1 MKVFRVGIVG
11 LGSIGLRMLQ
21 AFDHHERFAISKV
34 FDPSSAACSQARQR
48 YPQLKFA
55 PDIDTF
61 YASKDLDL
69 IYIACPPVAHR
80 ARALRALDTAQAVFC
95 EKPLGVSLAESA
107 DLVAQ
112 VAASGLPN
120 AVNLLYASSRASV
133 GLEDA
138 LRRDDVGDLA
148 WVDIH
153 LHLPQWAQRRYAEA
167 PWLMERSQG
176 GFVREVA
183 THYLFLCQRLFGQLN
198 LASCHVVYPSDGIS
212 AVTFADVL
220 LTAGSTRITL
230 TGSTLGAGP
239 ELNHVNFWGSN
250 TAYRIRD
257 LHYLDRF
264 VKEDWVPAVTHKNRP
279 ELDTYLNQLDNL
291 TAMLEGRPHR
301 LPDFSEAF
309 ETQKLVEAILA

>member
-21 AFDHHERFAISKV
+21 AFDQHDRFEVSKV
-34 FDPSSAACSQARQR
+34 FDPSPAACARARQS
-48 YPQLKFA
+48 YSQLKFA
-55 PDIDTF
+55 PDMTTF
-61 YASKDLDL
+61 YANQDLDL
-69 IYIACPPVAHR
+69 IYIASPPTAHC
-80 ARALRALDTAQAVFC
+80 AHALRALDTAKAVFC
-95 EKPLGVSLAESA
+95 EKPLAVSLAESA
-107 DLVAQ
+107 NLVEQ
-112 VAASGLPN
+112 VEASGLPN
-120 AVNLLYASSRASV
+120 AVNLLYASSRASIE
-133 GLEDA
+133 LEDA

-153 LHLPQWAQRRYAEA
+153 LHLPQWAQKRYAEA
-167 PWLMERSQG
+167 PWLMERGQG

-183 THYLFLCQRLFGQLN
+183 THYLFLCQRLFGKLN
-198 LASCHVVYPSDGIS
+198 LVACHIVYPSDGIS

-239 ELNHVNFWGSN
+239 EISHINFWGSN

-264 VKEDWVPAVTHKNRP
+264 TKQDWVSAVTHKYRP
-279 ELDTYLNQLDNL
+279 ELDTYMNQLDNL
-291 TAMLEGRPHR
+291 SALLEGKPHR